1 MQNDSSLVKTAV
13 LIKYKRLIIM
23 ITLNSSA
30 MLSLKIFDLKI
41 SVIQLEIQ
49 FKSYL
54 KTSKSIHEKAL
65 SK

>member
-30 MLSLKIFDLKI
+30 MLSLKMFDLKI

-54 KTSKSIHEKAL
+54 RTSKSIHEEAL
-65 SK
+65 PK